1 MKNSLFWLFLCFYLS
16 AAFAVEGCQFMVSA
30 SGSGVL
36 RPEPTVTDY
45 HLPGGVIGTARYYA
59 PRFNGRKTASGEI
72 YNSKKLTAAHPTLPL
87 GTFVRVTNLSN
98 NKSVTVRINDR
109 CRKQEE
115 GFIDASREASRQLD
129 FIKRGKA
136 VVRMIIVPQDPL
148 SDKAAYSQE

>member
-1 MKNSLFWLFLCFYLS
+1 M
-16 AAFAVEGCQFMVSA
+16 
-30 SGSGVL
+30 
-36 RPEPTVTDY
+36 
-45 HLPGGVIGTARYYA
+45 PGGVIGTARYYA